1 MSLFGKN
8 EDTNKFFNL
17 LNDLAKHTLDS
28 IIELELFLSRKDDLK
43 IQDYVHKKDEMR
55 VILKKIQEINVIIID
70 DIQNSFIT
78 PIDREDIF
86 NISNSFTELARYSY
100 STIDQL
106 ATFQVKI
113 TANMIKMI
121 NHIKIQTEELN
132 IAVQRLSKNPR
143 VATQHLNLVKT
154 NEEMVERLY
163 RKAIYNLF
171 VDVTPEK
178 LSEKL
183 FKREVYRHIANMS
196 DKAISAAKV
205 LGMIVMKLS

>member
-17 LNDLAKHTLDS
+17 LNDLAKNTLDS
-28 IIELELFLSRKDDLK
+28 IIELEVFLSRKDELK

-121 NHIKIQTEELN
+121 NHIKIQTEELY

-143 VATQHLNLVKT
+143 VATQHLNLVKS